1 MTNKFM
7 ISIRS
12 LFTHYLFL
20 LYCASTVPLILYSLG
35 EIGFRGVRDGFL
47 INLMWLIPVIL
58 SGSKAVITARVI
70 GFFIVLLSLPA
81 FGYLYIYQSE
91 FSQSL
96 IFILMDTN
104 PNEAGEFMEHYF
116 SWGIVPATLV
126 YLAIPVWL
134 SRYLKPVVLTP
145 FVRGVWICCLA
156 VVVMFP
162 TFIKTGG
169 NFDAFAH
176 RLKRKLEPSSPWQLI
191 IGYQE
196 YQKQL
201 HSMTHALNELKN
213 IEPVKNFSEAFAN
226 QNKNIILIIG
236 ENTNRFHLSLYG
248 YERKTTPWLDKR
260 SDIKVLKNAYAPRP
274 NTIESLQQ
282 VLTFADQNHPD
293 LYKNKSSIIA
303 LMKQAG
309 YHTYWIS
316 NQQTLTKRN
325 TMLTAFSKLADEQV
339 YLNTSREQN
348 SYSFDEKII
357 EPFQQAISD
366 QHKKK
371 FIVLHMLGTHMSYKY
386 RYPDTFNYFQS
397 DDDLDPNLSKVAKTR
412 INEFDN
418 AIRYHDSILNQLLDI
433 IQQQTTPSLAVYL
446 ADHGDDVYDSG
457 DKTFQGRNESKPT
470 LPMYAI
476 PFFIYQ
482 SLNWQPSQ
490 NALNENLTKN
500 FNSNDLIHLISD
512 LVGFDYEDY
521 DFKKSIANKHFTEK
535 DILVG
540 NPYEKK
546 FINILEP

>member
-1 MTNKFM
+1 M
-7 ISIRS
+7 
-12 LFTHYLFL
+12 
-20 LYCASTVPLILYSLG
+20 
-35 EIGFRGVRDGFL
+35 
-47 INLMWLIPVIL
+47 
-58 SGSKAVITARVI
+58 
-70 GFFIVLLSLPA
+70 
-81 FGYLYIYQSE
+81 
-91 FSQSL
+91 
-96 IFILMDTN
+96 
-104 PNEAGEFMEHYF
+104 
-116 SWGIVPATLV
+116 
-126 YLAIPVWL
+126 
-134 SRYLKPVVLTP
+134 
-145 FVRGVWICCLA
+145 
-156 VVVMFP
+156 
-162 TFIKTGG
+162 
-169 NFDAFAH
+169 
-176 RLKRKLEPSSPWQLI
+176 
-191 IGYQE
+191 
-196 YQKQL
+196 
-201 HSMTHALNELKN
+201 
-213 IEPVKNFSEAFAN
+213 
-226 QNKNIILIIG
+226 
-236 ENTNRFHLSLYG
+236 
-248 YERKTTPWLDKR
+248 LDKR

-303 LMKQAG
+303 LMKQAW

-357 EPFQQAISD
+357 DPFKQAISD
-366 QHKKK
+366 HHQKK

-397 DDDLDPNLSKVAKTR
+397 EDDLDPSLSKVAKMR
-412 INEFDN
+412 VNEFDN

-433 IQQQTTPSLAVYL
+433 IHQQTTQSLAVYL

-457 DKTFQGRNESKPT
+457 DRNFQGRNESKPT

-490 NALNENLTKN
+490 NALNENLAKK

-512 LVGFDYEDY
+512 LAGFNYEDY